1 MTLAQ
6 GGSVRW
12 AALVALLAGML
23 GESIFQP
30 GSAWAQATPAT
41 QVVTIPVD
49 TAIPNPC
56 TGELLLVRG
65 TVHYLVHETTDAGGG
80 THYFRQ
86 GVFQGSAV
94 GLTSGTQYQVINRQA
109 DPGPTNF
116 TAGGAVTNTDVIMI
130 QYIGPGPRN
139 NFVEFI
145 QHHITFNANGQ
156 LTALPV
162 HVRTECR

>member
-1 MTLAQ
+1 MRHLA
-6 GGSVRW
+6 W
-12 AALVALLAGML
+12 AMIAGLAVAISGAWAGP
-23 GESIFQP
+23 QP
-30 GSAWAQATPAT
+30 AWAQAAPMT

-49 TAIPNPC
+49 TTIPNPC

-86 GVFQGSAV
+86 GVFQGTAV
-94 GLTSGTQYQVINRQA
+94 GQTSGTQYQVINRQA
-109 DPGPTNF
+109 DPGLTNF

-145 QHHITFNANGQ
+145 QHHNTFNANGQ